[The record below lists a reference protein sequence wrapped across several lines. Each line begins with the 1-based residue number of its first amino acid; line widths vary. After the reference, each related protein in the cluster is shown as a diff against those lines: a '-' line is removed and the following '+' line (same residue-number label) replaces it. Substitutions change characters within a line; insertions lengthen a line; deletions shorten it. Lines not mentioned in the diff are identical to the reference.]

1 MKLRVQDRLWRLL
14 SEGIPGGTYNHPW
27 LSRLLFCWPC
37 EPIRDHCGL
46 PEAEVERWKKIAQAN
61 ARTALDREAERDSL
75 RALCDKLA
83 EAITTVLEDEETG
96 AGGWGPDVT
105 MAGVLRQALASYR
118 EHKGE
123 PPPGKGG

>member
-1 MKLRVQDRLWRLL
+1 MTDPDLNEPKEVMPDDAATPTGDSGSPRHMKRGPNAPAVAR
-14 SEGIPGGTYNHPW
+14 GTANYKQ
-27 LSRLLFCWPC
+27 
-37 EPIRDHCGL
+37 
-46 PEAEVERWKKIAQAN
+46 AEEWH
-61 ARTALDREAERDSL
+61 D
-75 RALCDKLA
+75 LCDKLA
-83 EAITTVLEDEETG
+83 EAITTVLDDEETG